1 MQISKME
8 EEMASEWQAKCDKM
22 VAAANDKHARQ
33 IATLKDEL
41 EEAQSKVATLEGK
54 VSEVLV
60 R

>member
-8 EEMASEWQAKCDKM
+8 EEIANEWQAKCDKM

-33 IATLKDEL
+33 ITTLKDEL

-54 VSEVLV
+54 VS
-60 R
+60 